1 MPFYSRF
8 TLLLSLFYTDHL
20 VFIILCNDDY
30 LNSVTILLC
39 LCFYCRY
46 HYFVNLNCICSNN
59 NLYMRLSFHFTYG
72 TDEEIVDF
80 ETFVNNFKLCDIDVA
95 LPSHLQMVF

>member
-1 MPFYSRF
+1 MM
-8 TLLLSLFYTDHL
+8 
-20 VFIILCNDDY
+20 
-30 LNSVTILLC
+30 LLC
-39 LCFYCRY
+39 LCFYSLNY
-46 HYFVNLNCICSNN
+46 HLVTLNFLCGNN
-59 NLYMRLSFHFTYG
+59 NLYIRLSFHFTYD